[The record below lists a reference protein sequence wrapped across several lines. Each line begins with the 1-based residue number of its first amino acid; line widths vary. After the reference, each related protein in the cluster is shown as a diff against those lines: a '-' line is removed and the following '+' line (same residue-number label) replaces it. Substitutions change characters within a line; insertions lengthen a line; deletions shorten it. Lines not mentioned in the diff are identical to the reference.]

1 MMRLTNKTVI
11 VTGGGSGIGRAIAI
25 AMARESAKVFV
36 IGRTKA
42 KLEET
47 VEIIISEGKTCRA
60 LLADVANAEEVKS
73 AVEEVIERE
82 GRIDVLVNNAA
93 ILTKPSSIEE
103 TTEEQWDALINVN
116 LKGPFLCCRE
126 VAPHMKAQ
134 RSGKIINIGS
144 TGAFFAFTPVL
155 PYAASKGGL
164 LSFSKVLATEMAPYG
179 VTVNVISPGPIGA
192 GMGQSMVQDET
203 KRAIAKRIPMGRVG
217 KPEEV
222 ASLACYLSS
231 DEASYIS
238 GESIIVAGGL
248 PGIPFD

>member
-1 MMRLTNKTVI
+1 MRLKNKTVI
-11 VTGGGSGIGRAIAI
+11 VTGGGSGIGRAIALG
-25 AMARESAKVFV
+25 MARESAKVFV

-47 VEIIISEGKTCRA
+47 VGIIIAKGQSCRA
-60 LLADVANAEEVKS
+60 LLADVTNAEEVKS
-73 AVEEVIERE
+73 AIKKVIENE

-93 ILTKPSSIEE
+93 ILSKPTSIEE

-126 VAPHMKAQ
+126 AAPHMKAQ
-134 RSGKIINIGS
+134 RSGTIINIGS
-144 TGAFFAFTPVL
+144 TGAFFAFTPVHA
-155 PYAASKGGL
+155 YAASKGGL

-192 GMGQSMVQDET
+192 GMGQNVVQDEK
-203 KRAIAKRIPMGRVG
+203 KRDIEKRIPMGRRG

-222 ASLACYLSS
+222 ASLVCYLAS